1 MVKVWDPTDKGYQPR
16 GKQVSCPEGIWYT
29 PVTGIWQT
37 VWLEPVSKSYIQD
50 LRITPDIDNSLLSL
64 KALVKDA
71 TSKDLVEVK
80 VFDGQQLVAQGK
92 SINGE
97 CVQVAMP
104 ENTKLWSPESPF
116 LYTLRFFKAERKNWW
131 MKCPVMQQCEN
142 ILPNVMRMV
151 LYVWS

>member
-16 GKQVSCPEGIWYT
+16 GKQVSRPEGIWYT

-37 VWLEPVSKSYIQD
+37 VWLEPVSESYIQD

-80 VFDGQQLVAQGK
+80 VLMVSSWWRK
-92 SINGE
+92 E
-97 CVQVAMP
+97 KVLM
-104 ENTKLWSPESPF
+104 ESV
-116 LYTLRFFKAERKNWW
+116 YR
-131 MKCPVMQQCEN
+131 
-142 ILPNVMRMV
+142 
-151 LYVWS
+151 

>member
-16 GKQVSCPEGIWYT
+16 GKQVSRPEGIWYT

-37 VWLEPVSKSYIQD
+37 VWLEPVSESYIQD

-92 SINGE
+92 
-97 CVQVAMP
+97 VLM
-104 ENTKLWSPESPF
+104 ENVYRWQCRRILNYGP
-116 LYTLRFFKAERKNWW
+116 LTLLSFIR
-131 MKCPVMQQCEN
+131 
-142 ILPNVMRMV
+142 
-151 LYVWS
+151 

>member
-1 MVKVWDPTDKGYQPR
+1 MSR
-16 GKQVSCPEGIWYT
+16 PEGIWYT
-29 PVTGIWQT
+29 LVTGIWQT
-37 VWLEPVSKSYIQD
+37 VWLEPVSESYIQD

-97 CVQVAMP
+97 CVQVC
-104 ENTKLWSPESPF
+104 KC
-116 LYTLRFFKAERKNWW
+116 LR
-131 MKCPVMQQCEN
+131 MQN
-142 ILPNVMRMV
+142 YGRPNLLSFIR
-151 LYVWS
+151 